1 MTTAV
6 TVRGVRIGAGP
17 PAIIVPLTAATAD
30 ALVAQA
36 ADAVAAAPDVV
47 EWRVDLLGGVA
58 DPRTVVAAGRR
69 LVAALGG
76 IPLLVTV
83 RTADEG
89 GHATV
94 TAGAYVALYRAVL
107 AAGLAD
113 LVDVEVMRDADAV
126 RTLVGLAHDAGVVVV
141 GSSHDFAGTPPQ
153 AELES
158 RLLLMAERGADVLKL
173 AVMPHDAGDVLA
185 LLGATWAVSR
195 RVEQPL
201 VTMAM
206 GRAGVVSRLAGGVF
220 GSAATFG
227 TVGGSGTQ
235 SAPGQV
241 DVTTLRAVLAVVHA
255 D

>member
-1 MTTAV
+1 MTAV
-6 TVRGVRIGAGP
+6 TVRGVRIGEGP
-17 PAIIVPLTAATAD
+17 PAIIVPLTAATPD

-47 EWRVDLLGGVA
+47 EWRVDLLDGMA
-58 DPRTVVAAGRR
+58 DTDAVVAAGRR

-83 RTADEG
+83 RTTDEG
-89 GHATV
+89 GRAAV
-94 TAGAYVALYRAVL
+94 TPDAYVALYRAVL
-107 AAGLAD
+107 AAGVAD
-113 LVDVEVMRDADAV
+113 LVDVEVLRDAVAV
-126 RTLVGLAHDAGVVVV
+126 RTLVDLAHDAGVVVV
-141 GSSHDFAGTPPQ
+141 GSNHDFTGTPPQ
-153 AELES
+153 PELES
-158 RLLLMAERGADVLKL
+158 RLLLMAELGADVLKL
-173 AVMPHDAGDVLA
+173 AVMPHDPGDVLA

-195 RVEQPL
+195 RVGQP
-201 VTMAM
+201 VITMAM
-206 GRAGVVSRLAGGVF
+206 GTTGVVSRLAGGVF

-227 TVGGSGTQ
+227 TVGGSGAA